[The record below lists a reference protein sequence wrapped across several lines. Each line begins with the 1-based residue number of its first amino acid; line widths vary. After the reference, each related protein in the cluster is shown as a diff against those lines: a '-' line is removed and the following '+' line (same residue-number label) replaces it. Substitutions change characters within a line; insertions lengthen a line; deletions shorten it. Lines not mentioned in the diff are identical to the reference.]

1 MKAEFDLDAL
11 AERFQRKGFALA
23 MHLLGNADDA
33 ADAVQ
38 EGLSVLW
45 SRRKNLRPGQ
55 DPAAWFFRVLR
66 NHCIDQL
73 RKRRLRGGGSAEVE
87 DLPAAPADR
96 PDVGA
101 ERREFNVRL
110 FHELER
116 LDLPHR
122 EILLLRDFQD
132 LSYSQIAAVLGISQ
146 GTVMSRLHRARM
158 LLRERL
164 KDFL

>member
-1 MKAEFDLDAL
+1 METDLDLDAL
-11 AERFQRKGFALA
+11 AKRFQRKGFALA
-23 MHLLGNADDA
+23 IHMLGNADDA

-38 EGLSVLW
+38 EGLCVLW
-45 SRRKNLRPGQ
+45 SRRKQLRKGQ

-73 RKRRLRGGGSAEVE
+73 RKRRLRRPGSADLE
-87 DLPAAPADR
+87 DRPGAAADR

-101 ERREFNVRL
+101 ERHEFNVRL
-110 FHELER
+110 VRELEK

-132 LSYSQIAAVLGISQ
+132 LSYSQIAEVLVISQ

-164 KDFL
+164 KDCL